1 MSVCEQGCASSAGG
15 AREHPS
21 SATNSLITFDLGQP
35 SSTSFVL
42 SRQVSSTHCS
52 VRREF
57 SETLEF
63 SEGGTIAANSS
74 FRCCAIVTS
83 SDMSSEK
90 RELSTVTHDCEH
102 VLGTAIS
109 SVANTLIISDRAAA
123 HDCSEDSN

>member
-1 MSVCEQGCASSAGG
+1 MSVCESGCASSAGG

-21 SATNSLITFDLGQP
+21 SVTHSLVAFELGQP
-35 SSTSFVL
+35 SSTSLVL

-74 FRCCAIVTS
+74 FRCCSIVTS

-90 RELSTVTHDCEH
+90 RELSIVTHDCERAW
-102 VLGTAIS
+102 GTAIS
-109 SVANTLIISDRAAA
+109 SVANTSY
-123 HDCSEDSN
+123 

>member
-1 MSVCEQGCASSAGG
+1 MSVCEPGYTSSVGG
-15 AREHPS
+15 ARENPS
-21 SATNSLITFDLGQP
+21 SATSSLVTFQLGQP

-90 RELSTVTHDCEH
+90 RELSTVTHECEH
-102 VLGTAIS
+102 ALGTAIS
-109 SVANTLIISDRAAA
+109 SVANMPNFSDRATAN
-123 HDCSEDSN
+123 DCSEDSN